1 MKDVKYVVTYEKRKS
16 IRKITFSN
24 GVQLD
29 LFPDF
34 QNLLYEHRQINE
46 DLPEAGGI
54 LIGYENAETG
64 NITIAKGTAPKSLDF
79 RSRARL
85 SLSKQHRSEIQELE
99 YPYGYMGTWHTHPT
113 DVPIPSS
120 VDLQDWK
127 KCLKKNKYATDSL
140 IFIIGGKEAFRIW
153 RYDSATEQLIEGK
166 EK

>member
-1 MKDVKYVVTYEKRKS
+1 MVTYEKRES
-16 IRKITFSN
+16 IRKITFSD

-34 QNLLYEHRQINE
+34 QNILYEYRQINK

-64 NITIAKGTAPKSLDF
+64 NITIAKGTAPKALDF

-85 SLSKQHRSEIQELE
+85 YLSKQHRSEIQELE

-113 DVPIPSS
+113 DIPIPSS
-120 VDLQDWK
+120 VDLRDWK
-127 KCLKKNKYATDSL
+127 KCLKKNAHATGSL

-166 EK
+166 EI